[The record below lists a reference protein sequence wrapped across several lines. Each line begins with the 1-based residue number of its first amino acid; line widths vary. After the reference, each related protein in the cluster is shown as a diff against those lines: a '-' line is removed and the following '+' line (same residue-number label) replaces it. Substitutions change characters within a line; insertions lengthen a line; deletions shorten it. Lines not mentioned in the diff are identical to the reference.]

1 MENNQMNCSAE
12 SCGTPRKRPMVSV
25 GMLAYNHEKYISR
38 ALDSILM
45 QEVSFDYEIVIAD
58 DCSTDG
64 TRDIIW
70 EYQKRYPNVIRPIFN
85 EINLGGQNSANVIR
99 TACVGKYRATLEG
112 DDYWVSTTKLQKQV
126 NFLEENPDYIA
137 IGGDFVCIDDS
148 GKPCKF
154 PWGDIRYTYCQ
165 GEEYTMEDLQNWL
178 LPAHASCMCFRNI
191 FVEISQEELDYFHS
205 IKVLGDRRT
214 SMYLLMHGRIKHQKE
229 VLMVRRVL
237 TQSSSSMTTLTK
249 QTNWHARNYMWLIET
264 ERCVRE
270 HFHRDLDLSKHKELR
285 WSSSINV
292 FVYNPSISN
301 LKLMWFIYKHS
312 DNKFQYRKILRL
324 KLSEGIDKSIQKQG
338 RAKTYKMLVQKLF
351 SCVKRVFLGTSK
363 SKKQENEL
371 YERSLGTQFI

>member
-1 MENNQMNCSAE
+1 MENNQMNCAAK
-12 SCGTPRKRPMVSV
+12 SCGTPRKCPMVSV
-25 GMLAYNHEKYISR
+25 GMLTYNHEKYISR
-38 ALDSILM
+38 ALDSVLM
-45 QEVSFDYEIVIAD
+45 QEVNFDYEIVIAD

-64 TRDIIW
+64 TRDIIR
-70 EYQKRYPNVIRPIFN
+70 EYQKRYPHVIRPIFN
-85 EINLGGQNSANVIR
+85 EINLGGQNNANVIR

-126 NFLEENPDYIA
+126 DFLEKNPDYIA
-137 IGGDFVCIDDS
+137 IGGDFICVNDS
-148 GKPCKF
+148 GKPCEF
-154 PWGDIRYTYCQ
+154 PWGDIRYTYCE

-191 FVEISQEELDYFHS
+191 FVEISQGELDYFHS

-214 SMYLLMHGRIKHQKE
+214 SMYLLMHGRIKHQQE

-249 QTNWHARNYMWLIET
+249 QTNWHARNYMWLIES

-285 WSSSINV
+285 WASAINV
-292 FVYNPSISN
+292 FVQNPSISN
-301 LKLMWFIYKHS
+301 FKLMRFIYKHS
-312 DNKFQYRKILRL
+312 DNKSRYRKILRL

-338 RAKTYKMLVQKLF
+338 RVKTCKMLVQKF
-351 SCVKRVFLGTSK
+351 FFCVKRVFLGTSK
-363 SKKQENEL
+363 LKKQENEL